1 MIYIRILFQHIT
13 VETSALAMTLEDVD
27 KIFSTTIDKVICQ
40 MLKLDMDWVEKKQWL
55 SGDKLLSRFHLISIE
70 SICFKY
76 CS

>member
-1 MIYIRILFQHIT
+1 MFQHIT
-13 VETSALAMTLEDVD
+13 VETSASAMALEDVD

>member
-70 SICFKY
+70 SICFK
-76 CS
+76 

>member
-1 MIYIRILFQHIT
+1 MFQHIT
-13 VETSALAMTLEDVD
+13 VETSASAMTLEDVD

-55 SGDKLLSRFHLISIE
+55 SGDKLLSRFYLISIE

>member
-1 MIYIRILFQHIT
+1 MFQHIT
-13 VETSALAMTLEDVD
+13 VETSASAMTLEDVD